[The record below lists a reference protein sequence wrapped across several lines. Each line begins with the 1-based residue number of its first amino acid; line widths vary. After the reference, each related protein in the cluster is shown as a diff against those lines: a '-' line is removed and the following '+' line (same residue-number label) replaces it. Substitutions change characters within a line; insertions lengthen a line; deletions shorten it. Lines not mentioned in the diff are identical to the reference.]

1 MKGIKNALIFL
12 SGAIFASSI
21 WLTCIVDIGFAAL
34 LGPQAVFLLVVLVY
48 WFVDNWDEGE

>member
-21 WLTCIVDIGFAAL
+21 WLTCVVNIGFSVL
-34 LGPQAVFLLVVLVY
+34 LGPQSVILLIVVVFWLEN
-48 WFVDNWDEGE
+48 NWNEGE